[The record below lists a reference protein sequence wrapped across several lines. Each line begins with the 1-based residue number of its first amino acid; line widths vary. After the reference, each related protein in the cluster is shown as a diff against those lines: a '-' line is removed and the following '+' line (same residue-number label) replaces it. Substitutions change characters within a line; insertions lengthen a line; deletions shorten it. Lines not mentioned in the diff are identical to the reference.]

1 MGSDACAYY
10 PIRRGVELLTDEWDR
25 NTRISYYAE
34 QCRVDKSYF
43 YKLFKARFG
52 VSPNRYRTQLRLAAA
67 KDMLLQRIS
76 ASGRSLRASASRT
89 LIISAASSRRS
100 AECRSVG
107 IGARTAY
114 TRKAREPRAWYGES
128 IDPQRAE
135 QGDDE
140 EKNKK
145 RQAFIQACRTCQYRT
160 KRSVF
165 LGRKHSRRP
174 GGFEPHQYKYTKNQQ
189 VE

>member
-67 KDMLLQRIS
+67 KDMLLHTDLGVGEIATRI
-76 ASGRSLRASASRT
+76 
-89 LIISAASSRRS
+89 
-100 AECRSVG
+100 
-107 IGARTAY
+107 
-114 TRKAREPRAWYGES
+114 
-128 IDPQRAE
+128 
-135 QGDDE
+135 
-140 EKNKK
+140 
-145 RQAFIQACRTCQYRT
+145 
-160 KRSVF
+160 
-165 LGRKHSRRP
+165 
-174 GGFEPHQYKYTKNQQ
+174 GFEDPYYFSRLFTKECGMSQRRYRSTHG
-189 VE
+189 VYS